1 MTEMLGNF
9 SEVAG
14 EEEEVEEVEEVE
26 VVVMATEEAEAETMM
41 MILPAMT
48 GVSVMPIMIWPIN
61 LVSMSKAKTKKRK

>member
-14 EEEEVEEVEEVE
+14 EEEEVEEEV